1 MNKKKEHWE
10 SIYANKDDHQVSWYQ
25 DVPKTSL
32 RLINELQLS
41 LESSI
46 IDIGGGNSNF
56 TIELQKIGYK
66 NLSVLD
72 ISGLAL
78 MRTKEKMGDAA
89 NSVNW
94 IESDVL
100 DLDEFNQYDVI
111 HDRATFHFI
120 TNEDDIKNYV
130 DIVSGAIIKGGHLV
144 ISTFAISGPEKCS
157 NLQVTQYSSSTLANL
172 FKENFKM
179 ISSFNEVHTSPY
191 DTTQDFIFC
200 VFTRRK

>member
-56 TIELQKIGYK
+56 TIELKKIGYK

-89 NSVNW
+89 NTVNW
-94 IESDVL
+94 VESDVL
-100 DLDEFNQYDVI
+100 DLDEFNKYEVI
-111 HDRATFHFI
+111 HDRATFHFL
-120 TNEDDIKNYV
+120 TNEDEIKKYV

-144 ISTFAISGPEKCS
+144 ISTFAITGPEKCS
-157 NLQVTQYSSSTLANL
+157 NLQVSQYSSSTLANL
-172 FKENFKM
+172 FNENFKM

-191 DTTQDFIFC
+191 GTKQDFLFC
-200 VFTRRK
+200 VLARL

>member
-10 SIYANKDDHQVSWYQ
+10 SIYAMKDDHQVSWYQ

-56 TIELQKIGYK
+56 TIELQKLGYK

-78 MRTKEKMGDAA
+78 KRTKEKMGDAE

-94 IESDVL
+94 VESDVL
-100 DLDEFNQYDVI
+100 DLDEFNKYEVI
-111 HDRATFHFI
+111 HDRATFHFL
-120 TNEDDIKNYV
+120 TNEDEIKKYV

-144 ISTFAISGPEKCS
+144 ISTFAITGPEKCS
-157 NLQVTQYSSSTLANL
+157 NLQVSQYSSSTLANL
-172 FKENFKM
+172 FNENFKM

-191 DTTQDFIFC
+191 GTTQDFLFC
-200 VFTRRK
+200 VLARL

>member
-10 SIYANKDDHQVSWYQ
+10 SIYAMKDDHQVSWYQ

-56 TIELQKIGYK
+56 IIELKKIGYK

-78 MRTKEKMGDAA
+78 MRTKKKMGDAA
-89 NSVNW
+89 NTVNW
-94 IESDVL
+94 VESDVL
-100 DLDEFNQYDVI
+100 DLDEFNKYEVI
-111 HDRATFHFI
+111 HDRATFHFL
-120 TNEDDIKNYV
+120 TNEDEIKKYV

-144 ISTFAISGPEKCS
+144 ISTFAITGPEKCS

-172 FKENFKM
+172 FNENFKM

-200 VFTRRK
+200 VFTKL

>member
-1 MNKKKEHWE
+1 MDKKKEHWE
-10 SIYANKDDHQVSWYQ
+10 DVYEKKTDHQVSWYQ
-25 DVPKTSL
+25 DVPETSL

-78 MRTKEKMGDAA
+78 MRTKKKMGDAA
-89 NSVNW
+89 NAVNW
-94 IESDVL
+94 VESDVL
-100 DLDEFNQYDVI
+100 DLDELNKYDVI
-111 HDRATFHFI
+111 HDRATFHFL
-120 TNEDDIKNYV
+120 TNEDEIKKYV

-144 ISTFAISGPEKCS
+144 ISTFSLTGPEKCS
-157 NLQVTQYSSSTLANL
+157 NLQVSQYSSSTLANL
-172 FKENFKM
+172 FNENFKM

-191 DTTQDFIFC
+191 DTSQDFIFC
-200 VFTRRK
+200 VFTKL

>member
-10 SIYANKDDHQVSWYQ
+10 SIYAMKDDHQVSWYQ

-78 MRTKEKMGDAA
+78 MRTKKKMGDAA
-89 NSVNW
+89 NAVNW
-94 IESDVL
+94 VESDVL
-100 DLDEFNQYDVI
+100 DLDELNKYDVI
-111 HDRATFHFI
+111 HDRATFHFL
-120 TNEDDIKNYV
+120 TNEDEIKKYV

-144 ISTFAISGPEKCS
+144 ISTFSLTGPEKCS
-157 NLQVTQYSSSTLANL
+157 NLQVSQYSSSTLAIL
-172 FKENFKM
+172 FNENFKM

-191 DTTQDFIFC
+191 DTSQDFIFC
-200 VFTRRK
+200 VFTKL

>member
-10 SIYANKDDHQVSWYQ
+10 IVYGKKDDHQVSWYQ
-25 DVPKTSL
+25 DVPETSL
-32 RLINELQLS
+32 RLISELQLS

-78 MRTKEKMGDAA
+78 MRTKKKMGDAA
-89 NSVNW
+89 NAVNW
-94 IESDVL
+94 VESDVL
-100 DLDEFNQYDVI
+100 DLDELNKYDVI
-111 HDRATFHFI
+111 HDRATFHFL
-120 TNEDDIKNYV
+120 TNEDEIKKYV

-144 ISTFAISGPEKCS
+144 ISTFSLTGPEKCS
-157 NLQVTQYSSSTLANL
+157 NLRVSQYSSSTLANL
-172 FKENFKM
+172 FNENFKM

-191 DTTQDFIFC
+191 DTSQDFIFC
-200 VFTRRK
+200 VFTKL

>member
-10 SIYANKDDHQVSWYQ
+10 DVYGKKDDHQVSWYQ
-25 DVPKTSL
+25 DVPETSI

-41 LESSI
+41 RDSSI

-56 TIELQKIGYK
+56 TIELQKMGYK
-66 NLSVLD
+66 NLCVLD

-89 NSVNW
+89 NAVNW

-111 HDRATFHFI
+111 HDRAAFHFI
-120 TNEDDIKNYV
+120 TNEDDIKKYV

-144 ISTFAISGPEKCS
+144 ISTFAITGPEKCS
-157 NLQVTQYSSSTLANL
+157 NLQVSQYSSSGLAQVFN
-172 FKENFKM
+172 ENFKL
-179 ISSFNEVHTSPY
+179 IRVVNEVHTSPY
-191 DTTQDFIFC
+191 NTKQDFIFC
-200 VFTRRK
+200 LFARL

>member
-10 SIYANKDDHQVSWYQ
+10 SIYAMKDDHQVSWYQ

-56 TIELQKIGYK
+56 IIELKKIGYK

-89 NSVNW
+89 NTVNW

-100 DLDEFNQYDVI
+100 DLDEFNKYEVI
-111 HDRATFHFI
+111 HDRATFHFL
-120 TNEDDIKNYV
+120 TNEDEIKKYV

-144 ISTFAISGPEKCS
+144 ISTFAITGPEKCS

-172 FKENFKM
+172 FNENFKM

-200 VFTRRK
+200 VFTKL

>member
-10 SIYANKDDHQVSWYQ
+10 SIYGNKDDHQVSWYQ

-89 NSVNW
+89 NTVNW
-94 IESDVL
+94 VESDVL
-100 DLDEFNQYDVI
+100 DLDEFNKYDVI

-120 TNEDDIKNYV
+120 TNEDDIKKYV
-130 DIVSGAIIKGGHLV
+130 DIISGAIIKGGHLV
-144 ISTFAISGPEKCS
+144 ISTFAITGPEKCS
-157 NLQVTQYSSSTLANL
+157 NLQVSQYSSSGLAQVFN
-172 FKENFKM
+172 ENFKL
-179 ISSFNEVHTSPY
+179 IRVVNEVHTSPY
-191 DTTQDFIFC
+191 NTKQDFIFC
-200 VFTRRK
+200 LFARL

>member
-10 SIYANKDDHQVSWYQ
+10 IVYGKKDDHQVSWYQ
-25 DVPKTSL
+25 DVPETSL
-32 RLINELQLS
+32 RLISELQLS

-78 MRTKEKMGDAA
+78 MRTKKKMGDAA
-89 NSVNW
+89 NAVNW
-94 IESDVL
+94 VESDVL
-100 DLDEFNQYDVI
+100 DLDELNKYDVI
-111 HDRATFHFI
+111 HDRATFHFL
-120 TNEDDIKNYV
+120 TNEDEIKKYV

-144 ISTFAISGPEKCS
+144 ISTFSLTGPEKCS
-157 NLQVTQYSSSTLANL
+157 NLQVSQYSSSTLANL
-172 FKENFKM
+172 FNENFKM

-191 DTTQDFIFC
+191 DTSQDFIFC
-200 VFTRRK
+200 VFTKL

>member
-10 SIYANKDDHQVSWYQ
+10 SIYAKKDDHQVSWYQ

-56 TIELQKIGYK
+56 IIELKKIGYK

-89 NSVNW
+89 NTVNW

-100 DLDEFNQYDVI
+100 DLDEFNKYEVI
-111 HDRATFHFI
+111 HDRATFHFL
-120 TNEDDIKNYV
+120 TNEDEIKKYV

-144 ISTFAISGPEKCS
+144 ISTFAITGPEKCS

-172 FKENFKM
+172 FNENFKM

-200 VFTRRK
+200 VFTKL